1 MEANNLSSGRIA
13 VLWRAL
19 EPPKKSNIA
28 LFGEYLTERLKRD
41 VMGSSYQGEKP
52 ELTTPKKS
60 RDEIDE
66 EVKAHVKE
74 LKKGTKIGKSIL
86 DKKRG
91 LFGISFWR
99 MMKFE

>member
-1 MEANNLSSGRIA
+1 MEANNLSSGKIA
-13 VLWRAL
+13 VLWRDL
-19 EPPKKSNIA
+19 EPPRESA
-28 LFGEYLTERLKRD
+28 VLKGFQYAADFVKDPFR
-41 VMGSSYQGEKP
+41 QKEEKP

-99 MMKFE
+99 MMRFE